1 MVKWYLTSFFS
12 YYEKPIFFTQN
23 FPICKWNIFYVQ
35 GKTLPERRAKTTK
48 NPQKF
53 CWETRE
59 ISCAA
64 KRQNIASL
72 DETNWVREI
81 DFAISGE
88 KKEICIIQTCKSL
101 INNTKMGKS
110 GGIDASSAKLNPTF
124 HCCTV
129 PWLRDAGSPV
139 AVHICAS
146 TVQCRVTKT
155 GQQKVQLSS
164 KTKHFAH
171 LGI

>member
-1 MVKWYLTSFFS
+1 M
-12 YYEKPIFFTQN
+12 
-23 FPICKWNIFYVQ
+23 Q
-35 GKTLPERRAKTTK
+35 GKTLPERRAKKTK

-81 DFAISGE
+81 DFAIRGE
-88 KKEICIIQTCKSL
+88 KKEICIIHTCKSL
-101 INNTKMGKS
+101 KNNTKMGKN

-139 AVHICAS
+139 AVHTHMREYC

-171 LGI
+171 LVILFIYDASPQNFQNNAVKYPTV